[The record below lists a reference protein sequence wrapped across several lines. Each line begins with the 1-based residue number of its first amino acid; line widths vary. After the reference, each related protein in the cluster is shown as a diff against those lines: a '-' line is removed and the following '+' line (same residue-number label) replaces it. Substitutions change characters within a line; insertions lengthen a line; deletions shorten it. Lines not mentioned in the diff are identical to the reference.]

1 MVISLDDPKKLK
13 PLASQAHQVAMNMLR
28 PISRKYDRAEH
39 AYPTELD
46 MLAAMIDGLSE
57 SGASEGAG
65 AAGVR
70 RDETPSTGGSPKETG
85 TKNGANLASVM
96 SIQEMCWGDVGL
108 LLSMPRQGLGNSAIA
123 SVADEEQLQRFDG
136 VWAGM
141 AITEPGVG
149 SDSANIKTTA
159 VLDGDEYVINGEK
172 IYVTS
177 GDRADHIVVW
187 ATLDREL
194 GRAAIKSFVVPKGT
208 PGMRVERLEHKLG
221 IRASDTAAIIFEDC
235 RVPKENLLG
244 SPEIDTKQGFAG
256 AMATFDNTRPLVA
269 AMAVGCAKASLDL
282 TRDLLAQAGVEIDYD
297 RPAHLQSA
305 AAAKFL
311 QMEADWEGARLL
323 MMQAAWMADNR
334 EPNSLEASMAKAKAG
349 RVGSDITLSC
359 VELCGSVGY
368 SEGELLE
375 KWSRDSK
382 ILDIFEGTQQIQ
394 QLIVARRIL
403 GLSSAELR

>member
-1 MVISLDDPKKLK
+1 MAINLDDPKKFR
-13 PLASQAHQVAMNMLR
+13 PLAGQAHQVAMNMLR

-39 AYPTELD
+39 EYPKELD

-57 SGASEGAG
+57 SGAAEGAG

-70 RDETPSTGGSPKETG
+70 RDEKPKEEG
-85 TKNGANLASVM
+85 GAKNGANLASVM
-96 SIQEMCWGDVGL
+96 SIAEMCWGDVGL

-123 SVADEEQLQRFDG
+123 SVADDEQIERFG
-136 VWAGM
+136 GLWASM
-141 AITEPGVG
+141 AITEPGTG

-159 VLDGDEYVINGEK
+159 VLDGDEYVLNGEK

-177 GDRADHIVVW
+177 GDRSDAVVVW
-187 ATLDREL
+187 ASLDRSL

-208 PGMRVERLEHKLG
+208 PGMRVDRLEHKLG
-221 IRASDTAAIIFEDC
+221 IKASDTATIIFEDC

-244 SPEIDTKQGFAG
+244 SPDIDPRQGFAG

-269 AMAVGCAKASLDL
+269 SMAVGCAKAALDL
-282 TRDLLAQAGVEIDYD
+282 TRELLERAGVEIDYD
-297 RPAHLQSA
+297 RPALAQSA

-311 QMEADWEGARLL
+311 QMEADWEAARLL
-323 MMQAAWMADNR
+323 MLQAAWMADNR
-334 EPNSLEASMAKAKAG
+334 RPNSLEASMAKAKAG

-359 VELCGSVGY
+359 VELAGSVGY
-368 SEGELLE
+368 AEGELLE
-375 KWSRDSK
+375 KWARDSK

-394 QLIVARRIL
+394 QLIVARRVL
-403 GLSSAELR
+403 GLSSAELK

>member
-1 MVISLDDPKKLK
+1 
-13 PLASQAHQVAMNMLR
+13 MNMLR
-28 PISRKYDRAEH
+28 PISRKYDLAEH
-39 AYPTELD
+39 EYPKELD
-46 MLAAMIDGLSE
+46 MLAAMIDGLAE

-70 RDETPSTGGSPKETG
+70 RDDKDEDATNR
-85 TKNGANLASVM
+85 NGANLASVM

-123 SVADEEQLQRFDG
+123 SVADDEQLARLDG

-141 AITEPGVG
+141 TITEPGTG

-172 IYVTS
+172 IFVTS

-187 ATLDREL
+187 ATLDRDL
-194 GRAAIKSFVVPKGT
+194 GRAAIKSFVVSKDN

-221 IRASDTAAIIFEDC
+221 IRASDTATIIFENC
-235 RVPKENLLG
+235 RVPKADLLG
-244 SPEIDTKQGFAG
+244 SAEVDPKQGFAG

-269 AMAVGCAKASLDL
+269 AMAIGCAAAALDL
-282 TRDLLAQAGVEIDYD
+282 TRELLEQAGVEIDYD
-297 RPAHLQSA
+297 RPTYAQSA
-305 AAAKFL
+305 AAAKFV
-311 QMEADWEGARLL
+311 QMESDLEGARLL
-323 MMQAAWMADNR
+323 MLQAAWMADNR
-334 EPNSLEASMAKAKAG
+334 RPNSLEASMAKAKAG
-349 RVGSDITLSC
+349 RVGSDVTLSC
-359 VELCGSVGY
+359 VELCGAVGY

-375 KWSRDSK
+375 KWARDSK

-403 GLSSAELR
+403 GLSSAELK

>member
-1 MVISLDDPKKLK
+1 MAISLDDPKKLK

-70 RDETPSTGGSPKETG
+70 RDEKPEGKEEG

-96 SIQEMCWGDVGL
+96 SIAEMCWGDVGL

-123 SVADEEQLQRFDG
+123 SVANDEQSERFAG

-194 GRAAIKSFVVPKGT
+194 GRAAIKSFVVAKGT

-221 IRASDTAAIIFEDC
+221 IRASDTAAIIFENC

-269 AMAVGCAKASLDL
+269 SMAVGCAKAALDL
-282 TRDLLAQAGVEIDYD
+282 TRDLLTQAGVEIDYD
-297 RPAHLQSA
+297 RPAHVQSA

-359 VELCGSVGY
+359 VELCGSVGF

-375 KWSRDSK
+375 KWARDSK

-394 QLIVARRIL
+394 QLIIAR
-403 GLSSAELR
+403 

>member
-1 MVISLDDPKKLK
+1 MPINLDDPKKFKALTG
-13 PLASQAHQVAMNMLR
+13 QAHQVAMNMLR
-28 PISRKYDRAEH
+28 PISRKYDLAEH
-39 AYPTELD
+39 EYPKELD
-46 MLAAMIDGLSE
+46 MLAAMIDGLAE

-70 RDETPSTGGSPKETG
+70 RDDKDEDTSN
-85 TKNGANLASVM
+85 KNGANLASVM

-123 SVADEEQLQRFDG
+123 SVANEEQLAKLEG

-141 AITEPGVG
+141 AITEPGTG

-187 ATLDREL
+187 ATLDRDL
-194 GRAAIKSFVVPKGT
+194 GRAAIKSFVVAKGT
-208 PGMRVERLEHKLG
+208 PGMRVDRLEHKLG
-221 IRASDTAAIIFEDC
+221 IRASDTATIIFENC

-244 SPEIDTKQGFAG
+244 SPEIDTQQGFAG

-269 AMAVGCAKASLDL
+269 SMAIGCAAAALDL
-282 TRDLLAQAGVEIDYD
+282 TRELLEQAGVEIDYD
-297 RPAHLQSA
+297 RPAHVQSA
-305 AAAKFL
+305 AAAKFI
-311 QMEADWEGARLL
+311 QMESDLEGARLL
-323 MMQAAWMADNR
+323 MLQAAWMADNR
-334 EPNSLEASMAKAKAG
+334 RPNSLEASMAKAKAG

-359 VELCGSVGY
+359 VELCGGVGY
-368 SEGELLE
+368 SENELLE
-375 KWSRDSK
+375 KWARDSK

-394 QLIVARRIL
+394 QLIVARRVL
-403 GLSSAELR
+403 GLSSAELK

>member
-1 MVISLDDPKKLK
+1 MAISLDDPKKLR
-13 PLASQAHQVAMNMLR
+13 PLAQQAHQVAMNMLR

-70 RDETPSTGGSPKETG
+70 RDDKPEEKQEG

-96 SIQEMCWGDVGL
+96 SIAEMCWGDVGL

-123 SVADEEQLQRFDG
+123 SVANDEQSERFAG

-194 GRAAIKSFVVPKGT
+194 GRAAIKSFVVAKGT

-269 AMAVGCAKASLDL
+269 SMAVGCAKAALDL
-282 TRDLLAQAGVEIDYD
+282 TRDLLTQAGVEIDYD
-297 RPAHLQSA
+297 RPAHVQSA
-305 AAAKFL
+305 AAAKYL

-375 KWSRDSK
+375 KWARDSK

-394 QLIVARRIL
+394 QLIIARRIL
-403 GLSSAELR
+403 GLSSAELK